1 MRNAVRALITG
12 QICPLYSSGKVF
24 SYIMEGLKS
33 KNARQRTECLDTMGA
48 MIEQNGVNVC
58 QPTPSIALKE
68 VARHISDRDNSVRS
82 AALNCVVQAYF
93 LTGEKVYKMI
103 GNLSEKD
110 LSMLDERIK
119 RAKKTKKMPEPD
131 VPSSSSARNL
141 SGNSGD
147 GSDDNEEDK
156 SEPIPDEVEVPQ
168 TPPSVAVRYFCVAYF
183 HVVFV
188 SNNCYRQ
195 ANRDTCHN
203 HQTEGQRAVRARSQR
218 HR

>member
-1 MRNAVRALITG
+1 MD
-12 QICPLYSSGKVF
+12 
-24 SYIMEGLKS
+24 GLKS

-119 RAKKTKKMPEPD
+119 RAKKTKKTPEPD
-131 VPSSSSARNL
+131 VPTSTSRNQ
-141 SGNSGD
+141 SGNPGD
-147 GSDDNEEDK
+147 GSDDNEDDRSDPIQVEA
-156 SEPIPDEVEVPQ
+156 EPQPEQ
-168 TPPSVAVRYFCVAYF
+168 SPPS
-183 HVVFV
+183 
-188 SNNCYRQ
+188 NI
-195 ANRDTCHN
+195 
-203 HQTEGQRAVRARSQR
+203 AR
-218 HR
+218 